1 MGKAIKGRS
10 IKIVRNENESS
21 GYFAPQEI
29 GDRKNG
35 ISRSNPDIVI
45 RFWSIVGYPGYLVNL
60 DVSRDNFCKCT
71 TIFVIVYS
79 LLQVKPRT
87 KTAVTISFQHKGQ
100 KLRQM
105 NQKERQYWGF
115 TGKAH
120 CWSLATFRLMLGNK
134 S

>member
-60 DVSRDNFCKCT
+60 DVSRDNFCKCSNN
-71 TIFVIVYS
+71 FCNC
-79 LLQVKPRT
+79 L
-87 KTAVTISFQHKGQ
+87 
-100 KLRQM
+100 
-105 NQKERQYWGF
+105 
-115 TGKAH
+115 
-120 CWSLATFRLMLGNK
+120 
-134 S
+134 